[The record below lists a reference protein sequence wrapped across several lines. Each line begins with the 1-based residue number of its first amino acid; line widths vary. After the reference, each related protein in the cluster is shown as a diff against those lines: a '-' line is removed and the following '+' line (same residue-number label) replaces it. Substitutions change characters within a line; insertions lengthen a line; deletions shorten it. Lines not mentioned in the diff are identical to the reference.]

1 MREGTRWFRGLF
13 RRQTDEP
20 PKYSEATGQSRIDS
34 VVGCLLETESRI
46 SDAVYATAGETV
58 GVRTGAHGGEALDAA
73 QALTAAYGA
82 ALTGRRVAAVLAADR
97 VGQVVDR
104 LQGAVERHVPL
115 VVYAIVRDTA
125 SIDTL
130 ATTGAPV
137 AVARDA
143 RHALD
148 LALVA
153 RRLSEST
160 LIPAVVVIEE
170 DVARG
175 ISNLTLHPDE
185 LIDEYLGDPGDSIP
199 CPSSAQQVIF
209 GEYRRRV
216 PRWFDLERPTAHGQ
230 SVSVR
235 EMAAASEARY
245 SFFLSTLDPALTE
258 AIESY
263 SALTGRDAGMIS
275 RHALADA
282 KGVLVAQGAMVDLA
296 RAVVDR
302 LRDRDRTRVGV
313 LGVNW
318 RLPFPADKIANAI
331 AKAETVTV
339 LSRGVTGSRAWNRE
353 VRLAAAN
360 SGGLAW
366 VEADYERPTSG
377 AVIAVCQNMLAGADL
392 RPAIHLGIRS
402 LSTGTE
408 FPKRQALLH
417 RLRRDFTELEQ
428 RAVWENES
436 LDTRPAGSR
445 TVAFVMES
453 GIAPEMALRPVIE
466 TLAES
471 LGPQVRGR
479 AHRLEGRQWE
489 LRLTFSEHPFSDPG
503 DDVPVDVMLVAD
515 LDRELPDNPL
525 LGVANQGAVVVAH
538 SSGAERLAEG
548 LPGPWR
554 DAIGGLELNLYRI
567 ERGANGAATLE
578 ALASAAVALIRQ
590 DAEGAELV
598 ERAEGPELVERV
610 GWNALTEKDRAAE
623 PVILPLAVRRFGE
636 AGETYDNVARFW
648 SELVQPRMHET
659 AASSVPDP
667 YVASASV
674 PACTSTFFD
683 ATPERE
689 LVPAVDPGLCSG
701 CGKCWV
707 SCPDSAIG
715 AVAIGTEALFDW
727 AADRVETLSTDE
739 PTEVAGKLRRAH
751 KQLAARIDGKLVR
764 AEAGTPESGVA
775 RESFEWLA
783 GKMGVDEGELQE
795 MQGVF
800 DAAQRQV
807 EALPLAVTEPFFR
820 GPHGEEKGSGE
831 LLMLAINPQSCQSCG
846 ICSRVCPDDAIR
858 RVPQT
863 PEIVEQM
870 RSLWRTWEAL
880 PDSPGGT
887 IARAAQRD
895 DVGSLAA
902 VLLSRHCL
910 LSVTGGGAEP
920 GSGERV
926 ATRQVGA
933 VAEYQMQRLMLGH
946 VEELTKLETR
956 LRQAVRDSMAE
967 AVAVENLGHL
977 DDALKSVRSSHGAAG
992 ELMTRLDEMGED
1004 TDLDLP
1010 HLRRLVELA
1019 REVAQLRFSL
1029 AEGAHGTGRARYGV
1043 VLAGG
1048 AARDWAGRFPNNPFS
1063 VPLTVDLDEDGADVA
1078 IGLAEGLL
1086 STRVDEARLVRRARL
1101 WLDKPSDLPAK
1112 DRELDRL
1119 DRHGLTIEEQELCPP
1134 IVVLADSASVTRRTH
1149 AGLMRLLTS
1158 GLPLKVL
1165 WFDECDLTARR
1176 ASVPLVAMAHRR
1188 AFVLSTSIADPAHLF
1203 DGVTAALRFPG
1214 PALIDVH
1221 TPSPRRHGFS
1231 SELSIDRAALAVL
1244 SRVHPLVRFDPRVE
1258 GVFGLRMDLDG
1269 NPTIE
1274 RTWAVDAEGVEWTP
1288 RRWADGEMRFEE
1300 LILLPDVRG
1309 SGQSTVPGPN
1319 GRSLAL
1325 GEILN
1330 SASGELEQVWNT
1342 LQELAGVVTPFTD
1355 EVRSRAETE
1364 VQQAHDVALAD
1375 QKTEFENRLETSERE
1390 QVSAQADRLRRRLMQ
1405 LAGYG
1410 ER

>member
-13 RRQTDEP
+13 GRQTDESP
-20 PKYSEATGQSRIDS
+20 TYSDVTGESRIDS

-46 SDAVYATAGETV
+46 SDVVHATSGETV
-58 GVRTGAHGGEALDAA
+58 RVGRGASGVEDIDAA

-82 ALTGRRVAAVLAADR
+82 ALTGRRVAAILAADR

-104 LQGAVERHVPL
+104 LRGAVERHVPM

-125 SIDTL
+125 SIDAL

-175 ISNLTLHPDE
+175 ISNLSLHPE
-185 LIDEYLGDPGDSIP
+185 GLIQEYLGDPGDTIP

-209 GEYRRRV
+209 GEFRRRV

-235 EMAAASEARY
+235 ESAAASEARHT
-245 SFFLSTLDPALTE
+245 FFLSTLEPALTE

-263 SALTGRDAGMIS
+263 SSLTGRDVGMIT
-275 RHALADA
+275 RHGLADA
-282 KGVLVAQGAMVDLA
+282 KGVLVAQGALVELA
-296 RAVVDR
+296 KAVVDR
-302 LRDRDRTRVGV
+302 LRDRDRLRAGV

-318 RLPFPADKIANAI
+318 RLPFPADKISNAL
-331 AKAETVTV
+331 AKTDKVTV
-339 LSRGVTGSRAWNRE
+339 LSRGVTGSRAWTRE
-353 VRLAAAN
+353 IRLAAAA
-360 SGGLAW
+360 SGDRTW
-366 VEADYERPTSG
+366 IDADYERPSSG
-377 AVIAVCQNMLAGADL
+377 AVVAACRNMLEAAEP

-402 LSTGTE
+402 LSTDTD

-428 RAVWENES
+428 RAVWDGES
-436 LDTRPAGSR
+436 LDTRPAGSK
-445 TVAFVMES
+445 TVAFVLES
-453 GIAPEMALRPVIE
+453 SIAPETALRSVIE
-466 TLAES
+466 TLAKA

-489 LRLTFSEHPFSDPG
+489 LRLTFSDDPFTDPG

-525 LGVANQGAVVVAH
+525 LGMTNKGAVVVAH
-538 SSGAERLAEG
+538 SAGVDRLAEG

-554 DAIGGLELNLYRI
+554 DAIGGLELSLYRV
-567 ERGANGAATLE
+567 ERGTNAAATLD
-578 ALASAAVALIRQ
+578 ALAVAAQAVIGQEA
-590 DAEGAELV
+590 DGV
-598 ERAEGPELVERV
+598 EQVS
-610 GWNALTEKDRAAE
+610 WNALTEKDRVVE
-623 PVILPLAVRRFGE
+623 PVVLPLAVRRFGA

-648 SELVQPRMHET
+648 SELVQPRMYET

-689 LVPAVDPGLCSG
+689 LVPVIDPGLCTG

-715 AVAIGTEALFDW
+715 AVAISTAALLDW
-727 AADRVETLSTDE
+727 AAERVDAVSTDD
-739 PTEVAGKLRRAH
+739 PTEAVGKLRRAH
-751 KQLAARIDGKLVR
+751 KQLASKIDGNLAR
-764 AEAGTPESGVA
+764 AEAGTLEADIA

-783 GKMGVDEGELQE
+783 GKMGLDEAEQQE
-795 MQGVF
+795 MQSGF
-800 DAAQRQV
+800 AAAQEQI
-807 EALPLAVTEPFFR
+807 EALPLAVTESFFR
-820 GPHGEEKGSGE
+820 EPHGQDKGSGE

-846 ICSRVCPDDAIR
+846 ICSQVCPDDAIR

-863 PEIVEQM
+863 PEIVQQM
-870 RSLWRTWEAL
+870 RTLWRTWEEA
-880 PDSPGGT
+880 PDSSGAT
-887 IARAAQRD
+887 IARMAQRT
-895 DVGSLAA
+895 DVGPLAA

-933 VAEYQMQRLMLGH
+933 VAEYRMQRLMVGH
-946 VEELTKLETR
+946 VEELAALETR
-956 LRQAVRDSMAE
+956 LREAVRDSMAQ
-967 AVAVENLGHL
+967 AVTVDDLGHL
-977 DDALKSVRSSHGAAG
+977 DDALKSVQSSHGSAG
-992 ELMTRLDEMGED
+992 ELMTRLDQMGEN

-1010 HLRRLVELA
+1010 YLRRLVDLT
-1019 REVAQLRFSL
+1019 REVAQLRRSL

-1063 VPLTVDLDEDGADVA
+1063 VPLAVDLDEDGAEVA
-1078 IGLAEGLL
+1078 IGLVEGLL
-1086 STRVDEARLVRRARL
+1086 ATRVDEARLVRRALL
-1101 WLDKPSDLPAK
+1101 WIDKPSDLPAK

-1119 DRHGLTIEEQELCPP
+1119 DRHGLTAEESELCPP
-1134 IVVLADSASVTRRTH
+1134 ILVLADSASVTRRTH

-1165 WFDECDLTARR
+1165 WFDGCDLTARR

-1188 AFVLSTSIADPAHLF
+1188 AFVLSTSIADPDHLF
-1203 DGVTAALRFPG
+1203 EGVTAALRYPG

-1221 TPSPRRHGFS
+1221 TPSPRRHGFP

-1244 SRVHPLVRFDPRVE
+1244 SRVHPVLRFDPAVE
-1258 GVFGLRMDLDG
+1258 GVFGLRIDLVG
-1269 NPTIE
+1269 NPAVD
-1274 RTWAVDAEGVEWTP
+1274 RRWAVDSEDVEWTP
-1288 RRWADGEMRFEE
+1288 RRWAEGERRFEDST
-1300 LILLPDVRG
+1300 LLPDARG
-1309 SGQSTVPGPN
+1309 SAQSTVPGPN
-1319 GRSLAL
+1319 GRGLAL
-1325 GEILN
+1325 GKILD
-1330 SASGELEQVWNT
+1330 SASEELEQVWST
-1342 LQELAGVVTPFTD
+1342 LQELSGVVTPFT
-1355 EVRSRAETE
+1355 EVVRSRAETE
-1364 VQQAHDVALAD
+1364 VQQAHEAALAD
-1375 QKTEFENRLETSERE
+1375 LTAEFESRLEIRE
-1390 QVSAQADRLRRRLMQ
+1390 QEQAATQADRLRRRLLQ
-1405 LAGYG
+1405 LTGYG

>member
-13 RRQTDEP
+13 GRQTDEP
-20 PKYSEATGQSRIDS
+20 PKYSEPAGESHIDS

-46 SDAVYATAGETV
+46 SDVVYATAGDTV
-58 GVRTGAHGGEALDAA
+58 RVRRDGNGVEAVDAA

-104 LQGAVERHVPL
+104 LRGAVERHVPL

-137 AVARDA
+137 AVARDG

-175 ISNLTLHPDE
+175 ISNLTFHPEE
-185 LIDEYLGDPGDSIP
+185 LIHEYLGDPGDTMP

-230 SVSVR
+230 SPSVR
-235 EMAAASEARY
+235 EMAAGSEARY
-245 SFFLSTLDPALTE
+245 SFFLSTLEPALTE

-263 SALTGRDAGMIS
+263 SALTGRDAGMIT
-275 RHALADA
+275 RHGLADA

-302 LRDRDRTRVGV
+302 LRDRDRVRAGV

-318 RLPFPADKIANAI
+318 RLPFPADKITSAL
-331 AKAETVTV
+331 AKADTVTV

-353 VRLAAAN
+353 IRLAAAN
-360 SGGLAW
+360 SGGRAW
-366 VEADYERPTSG
+366 VEADYERATSG
-377 AVIAVCQNMLAGADL
+377 AVIAACRNMLTDADPRL
-392 RPAIHLGIRS
+392 AIHLGIRS
-402 LSTGTE
+402 LSTDTE

-428 RAVWENES
+428 RAVWESES
-436 LDTRPAGSR
+436 LDTRPAGSK
-445 TVAFVMES
+445 TVAFVLES
-453 GIAPEMALRPVIE
+453 GIAPETVLRPVIE
-466 TLAES
+466 KLAET
-471 LGPQVRGR
+471 LGQQVRGR

-489 LRLTFSEHPFSDPG
+489 LRLTFSGQPFSDPG

-525 LGVANQGAVVVAH
+525 LGVTHKGAVVVAH
-538 SSGAERLAEG
+538 SSGPERMAEG

-554 DAIGGLELNLYRI
+554 DAIGGLELGLYRV
-567 ERGANGAATLE
+567 ERGANAAATLE
-578 ALASAAVALIRQ
+578 ALAGAALALIAGQ
-590 DAEGAELV
+590 TDGV
-598 ERAEGPELVERV
+598 ERA
-610 GWNALTEKDRAAE
+610 GWNALTEKDRVAE
-623 PVILPLAVRRFGE
+623 PVTLPLAVRRFGE

-659 AASSVPDP
+659 AASTVPDP

-689 LVPAVDPGLCSG
+689 LVPAIDPDLCTG

-715 AVAIGTEALFDW
+715 AVAIGTAALFDW
-727 AADRVETLSTDE
+727 AADRVDAVSPDE
-739 PTEVAGKLRRAH
+739 PTAAAGKLRRAH
-751 KQLAARIDGKLVR
+751 KQLGSRIDGKLAR
-764 AEAGTPESGVA
+764 AEVGTPEPGIA
-775 RESFEWLA
+775 RESFEWLV
-783 GKMGVDEGELQE
+783 GKMGVDEAELQE
-795 MQGVF
+795 MQSLF
-800 DAAQRQV
+800 EAAQEQV
-807 EALPLAVTEPFFR
+807 ETLPLAVTEPFFR
-820 GPHGEEKGSGE
+820 GPHGEDKGSGE

-863 PEIVEQM
+863 PEIVERM
-870 RSLWRTWEAL
+870 RSLWGAWEGL
-880 PDSPGGT
+880 PDSSGAT
-887 IARAAQRD
+887 IARVAESE
-895 DVGSLAA
+895 DVGPLAA

-946 VEELTKLETR
+946 VEDLAKLETK
-956 LRQAVRDSMAE
+956 LRQAVRDTMAE
-967 AVAVENLGHL
+967 AVEVEDLDLL

-1004 TDLDLP
+1004 TNLDLP

-1019 REVAQLRFSL
+1019 REVAQLRRSL

-1063 VPLTVDLDEDGADVA
+1063 VPMAVDLDEDGAEVA

-1086 STRVDEARLVRRARL
+1086 ATRVDEARLVRRARL

-1119 DRHGLTIEEQELCPP
+1119 DRHGLTVEEQDLCPP
-1134 IVVLADSASVTRRTH
+1134 ILVLADSASLSRRTH

-1165 WFDECDLTARR
+1165 WFDGCDLTARK

-1188 AFVLSTSIADPAHLF
+1188 AFVLSTSIADPGHLF
-1203 DGVTAALRFPG
+1203 DGVTAALRYPG

-1221 TPSPRRHGFS
+1221 TPSPRRHGFA

-1244 SRVHPLVRFDPRVE
+1244 SRVHPLLRFDPAAE

-1269 NPTIE
+1269 NPDVE
-1274 RTWAVDAEGVEWTP
+1274 RTWAVDGEGVEWTP
-1288 RRWADGEMRFEE
+1288 RRWADGEKRFEDST
-1300 LILLPDVRG
+1300 LLPDARG

-1319 GRSLAL
+1319 GRSLVL

-1330 SASGELEQVWNT
+1330 SAFGELEQVWNT
-1342 LQELAGVVTPFTD
+1342 LQELSGVVTPFTD
-1355 EVRSRAETE
+1355 VVRSRAETE
-1364 VQQAHDVALAD
+1364 VQQTHEAALAD
-1375 QKTEFENRLETSERE
+1375 MKTEFENRLETSERE
-1390 QVSAQADRLRRRLMQ
+1390 QVTVQADRLRRRLLQ

-1410 ER
+1410 ES